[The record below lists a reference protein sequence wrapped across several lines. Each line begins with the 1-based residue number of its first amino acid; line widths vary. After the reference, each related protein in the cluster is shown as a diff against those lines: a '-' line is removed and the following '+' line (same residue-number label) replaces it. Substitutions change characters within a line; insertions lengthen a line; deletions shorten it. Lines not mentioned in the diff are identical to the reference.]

1 MVSLRISILFPALL
15 FISACTERNQ
25 NTIDPADKE
34 FPDSTVLT
42 FIKWYH
48 QNEDRLEKIEFIK
61 GGLEDTTTFY
71 SIDFTKTEK
80 YLSELAKSNCVSQKF
95 ISDFRNFFTR
105 SDKYFKEHPQN
116 DGPAYGFEASLIMQ
130 SQDYMDVWENLDS
143 MKSLKRNISG
153 NKAIIK
159 VSFGKYY
166 RPTYNLTKFSN
177 HWLID
182 SIYNVYS
189 DN

>member
-1 MVSLRISILFPALL
+1 MENLKTSILLLVLL
-15 FISACTERNQ
+15 FISACTQRNS
-25 NTIDPADKE
+25 NAIVLTGKE
-34 FPDSTVLT
+34 LPDSTILT

-48 QNEDRLEKIEFIK
+48 QNENRLNKINFIP

-71 SIDFTKTEK
+71 SIDSEK
-80 YLSELAKSNCVSQKF
+80 SEEYLSELSKSNCVSNKF
-95 ISDFRNFFTR
+95 ISDLRNFFNQ

-116 DGPAYGFEASLIMQ
+116 DGPAYGFEADLIMK

-143 MKSLKRNISG
+143 MKSIKRKIIG
-153 NKAIIK
+153 NNAIVK
-159 VSFGKYY
+159 VSFGKFY
-166 RPTYNLTKFSN
+166 RPTYNLTKLSN